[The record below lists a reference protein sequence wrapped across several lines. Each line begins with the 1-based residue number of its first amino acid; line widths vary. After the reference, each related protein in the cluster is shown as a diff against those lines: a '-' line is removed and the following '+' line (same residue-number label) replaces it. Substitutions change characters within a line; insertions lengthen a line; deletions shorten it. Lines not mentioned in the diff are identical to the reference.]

1 MRMGVIDVGSN
12 TVHLLVVDAFWGAH
26 PIPASKYK
34 VDLRLFDYMNAKGVI
49 SEDGAARLL
58 GFVREC
64 LDVADEYGVETLMG
78 FATSAIREA
87 PNGDEILDRIH
98 TETGVELVV
107 LSGSDESRLTF
118 LAARRWHGWSAGRIF
133 MVDIGGGSLELA
145 SGIDE
150 DPDVALSLPLG
161 AGRITREHLPGDPPK
176 PAQLKVVRKMIR
188 TEIARVMRDLNKVGS
203 PDLYVGTSKTIRSL
217 ARLTGAAPSG
227 EGIYT
232 RRTLSRTGLKEV
244 LPQLAA
250 MPQEKRAALPGVS
263 NTRSRQVL
271 AGAMVVEAVMDLA
284 GIDEMV
290 VCPWALREGVILQQ
304 LDLIP
309 APKAFVLSRDPDTA
323 DA

>member
-26 PIPASKYK
+26 PIPASKHK
-34 VDLRLFDYMNAKGVI
+34 VDLRLFDYMDEKGAI
-49 SEDGAARLL
+49 SDEGSARLL

-64 LDVADEYGVETLMG
+64 LDVAEDYGVEALMG
-78 FATSAIREA
+78 FATSAIRESR
-87 PNGDEILDRIH
+87 NGDDILERIRK
-98 TETGVELVV
+98 ETGVELKV
-107 LSGSDESRLTF
+107 LPGADESRLTF
-118 LAARRWHGWSAGRIF
+118 LAARRWFGWSAGRLLL
-133 MVDIGGGSLELA
+133 VDIGGGSLELA
-145 SGIDE
+145 SGLDE

-161 AGRITREHLPGDPPK
+161 AGRITREHLAGDPPK
-176 PAQLKVVRKMIR
+176 PAQVKKVRKMIR
-188 TEIARVMRDLNKVGS
+188 AEIAKVMRDLNKVGV

-232 RRTLSRTGLKEV
+232 RRTLARDDLKEV

-250 MPQEKRAALPGVS
+250 MPQAKRAELPGVS
-263 NTRSRQVL
+263 ATRSLQVL
-271 AGAMVVEAVMDLA
+271 GGAMVIEAVMDLA
-284 GIDEMV
+284 GIEELV

-309 APKAFVLSRDPDTA
+309 AP
-323 DA
+323 